1 MYKIR
6 KFAALIVVLIFTT
19 FFSTSYAQSSYYIEE
34 QRVFYGG
41 LIIGS
46 NFTQVDGDNF
56 AGYHKMGL
64 NVGGIVYATF
74 SEHVAASLEI
84 LYSQKGSR
92 SSVPTLSNSQAYAIN
107 KYGIDLNYAEVPV
120 QINYFDKR
128 KSHFGAGFSYSQLAS
143 SNEYVQTSPTYPVT
157 GNLAEKYQFKKYDL
171 NFIIGGNLHLVKGL
185 FMNIRFQYSLLPV
198 RKDNPP
204 EIGRAE
210 QYNNMWT
217 VRLMYLFM

>member
-6 KFAALIVVLIFTT
+6 KFVALIVVTLLFAGI
-19 FFSTSYAQSSYYIEE
+19 STIASAKSYYIEE

-41 LIIGS
+41 LILGT

-56 AGYHKMGL
+56 AGYHKVGL
-64 NVGGIVYATF
+64 NVGGIMYANLAD
-74 SEHVAASLEI
+74 HLAASMEI

-92 SSVPTLSNSQAYAIN
+92 AHIVVPSNSQTYIIN
-107 KYGIDLNYAEVPV
+107 KYSINLDYAEVPI
-120 QINYFDKR
+120 QLNYFDKR
-128 KSHFGAGFSYSQLAS
+128 KSHFGAGFSIAALANS
-143 SNEYVQTSPTYPVT
+143 SESVETTPAYPIS
-157 GNLAEKYQFKKYDL
+157 NLNAKFPFKKLDL
-171 NFIIGGNLHLVKGL
+171 NFILGGSLHLTKGL
-185 FMNIRFQYSLLPV
+185 FLNLRFQYSLIPV

-217 VRLMYLFM
+217 LRLMYLFQ